1 MEVGRCDLAGL
12 SCCTA
17 FKARA
22 LKQALKARAP
32 CTLVVGDYG
41 LLAEFL
47 GWCLAYG
54 EHALKVALSL
64 AGHHC
69 H

>member
-17 FKARA
+17 F
-22 LKQALKARAP
+22 KARAP